1 MNNIELKRTLKNE
14 TKTCYRF
21 EYEAGDG
28 SFMTLYLKKKQ
39 VDDAKINPEK
49 GIAVRISQE

>member
-1 MNNIELKRTLKNE
+1 MKINMQLRNE

-21 EYEAGDG
+21 ECKLEDG

-39 VDDAKINPEK
+39 VDEAKINPEK

>member
-21 EYEAGDG
+21 EYEAEDG